1 MRFFK
6 YIFLFLSLF
15 CLSFSVHKYYVSVTE
30 IKFAEQ
36 KRELQISMRFFI
48 DDVEAVLN
56 QRFDKEFY
64 LATKKELNDADN
76 YLKLYID
83 QKFQIKVNGQIIS
96 TNYLGKEYENDVVYF
111 YLLADK
117 ISSVDV
123 IEVTNTMLYEKF
135 EDQENYIQLNI
146 NDQRNTFI
154 LTKRNDKEML
164 KY

>member
-1 MRFFK
+1 MRFFN
-6 YIFLFLSLF
+6 YIFVLLSLVF
-15 CLSFSVHKYYVSVTE
+15 LSFSAHKYYVSVTE

-36 KRELQISMRFFI
+36 KQELQISMRFFI
-48 DDVEAVLN
+48 DDLEAVLN
-56 QRFDKEFY
+56 QRFDKEFF
-64 LATKKELNDADN
+64 LSTKKELTDADN

-83 QKFQIKVNGQIIS
+83 QKFQIKINGQSI
-96 TNYLGKEYENDVVYF
+96 TARYLGKEYENDVVYF

-117 ISSVDV
+117 ISSVNV

-154 LTKRNDKEML
+154 LTKTNDKEML

>member
-1 MRFFK
+1 V
-6 YIFLFLSLF
+6 LSLIF
-15 CLSFSVHKYYVSVTE
+15 LSFSAHKYYVSVTE
-30 IKFAEQ
+30 IKFAEE
-36 KRELQISMRFFI
+36 KKELQISMRFFI

-56 QRFDKEFY
+56 QRFEKEFY
-64 LATKKELNDADN
+64 LSTKKELNNADN

-96 TNYLGKEYENDVVYF
+96 TSYLGKEYENDVVYF

-117 ISSVDV
+117 ISSVNV
-123 IEVTNTMLYEKF
+123 IEVTNSMLYEKF

-146 NDQRNTFI
+146 NDKRNTFI

>member
-1 MRFFK
+1 MRFFN
-6 YIFLFLSLF
+6 YIFVLLSLVF
-15 CLSFSVHKYYVSVTE
+15 LSFSAHKYYVSVTE

-36 KRELQISMRFFI
+36 KQELQISMRFFI

-56 QRFDKEFY
+56 QRFDKEFF
-64 LATKKELNDADN
+64 LSTKKELTDADN

-83 QKFQIKVNGQIIS
+83 QKFQIKINGQSI
-96 TNYLGKEYENDVVYF
+96 TARYLGKEYENDVVYF

-117 ISSVDV
+117 ISSVNV

>member
-1 MRFFK
+1 MRFFN
-6 YIFLFLSLF
+6 YIFILLSLVF
-15 CLSFSVHKYYVSVTE
+15 LSFSVHKYYVSVTE

-36 KRELQISMRFFI
+36 KKELQISMRFFI

-56 QRFDKEFY
+56 QRFEKEFY
-64 LATKKELNDADN
+64 LSTKKELNDVDN

-83 QKFQIKVNGQIIS
+83 QKFQIKINGKPIS
-96 TNYLGKEYENDVVYF
+96 ARYLGKEYENDVVYF

-117 ISSVDV
+117 ISSVNV
-123 IEVTNTMLYEKF
+123 IEVTSTMLFEKF

>member
-1 MRFFK
+1 MRFFN
-6 YIFLFLSLF
+6 YIFVLLSLVF
-15 CLSFSVHKYYVSVTE
+15 LSFSAHKYYVSVTE

-36 KRELQISMRFFI
+36 KQELQISMRFFI
-48 DDVEAVLN
+48 DDLEAVLN
-56 QRFDKEFY
+56 QRFDKEFF
-64 LATKKELNDADN
+64 LSTKKELTDADN

-83 QKFQIKVNGQIIS
+83 QKFQIKINGQSI
-96 TNYLGKEYENDVVYF
+96 TARYLGKEYENDVVYF

-117 ISSVDV
+117 ISSVNV

>member
-56 QRFDKEFY
+56 HRFDKEFY

-83 QKFQIKVNGQIIS
+83 QKFQVKVNGQIIS

>member
-1 MRFFK
+1 MRFSK
-6 YIFLFLSLF
+6 YSFILLPFFFLSF
-15 CLSFSVHKYYVSVTE
+15 TAHKYYVSVTE

-36 KRELQISMRFFI
+36 KQELQISMRFFI
-48 DDVEAVLN
+48 DDIESVMN
-56 QRFDKEFY
+56 QRFDKEF
-64 LATKKELNDADN
+64 LLSTNKELNDADN

-83 QKFQIKVNGQIIS
+83 QKFQIKINGKTIS
-96 TNYLGKEYENDVVYF
+96 AKFLGKEYENDVVYF
-111 YLLADK
+111 YLIAEK
-117 ISSVDV
+117 ISSVSV
-123 IEVTNTMLYEKF
+123 IEVTSAMLYEKF

>member
-1 MRFFK
+1 MRFFN
-6 YIFLFLSLF
+6 YIFILLSLVF
-15 CLSFSVHKYYVSVTE
+15 LSFSVHKYYVSVTE

-36 KRELQISMRFFI
+36 KKELQISMRFFI

-56 QRFDKEFY
+56 QRFEKEFY
-64 LATKKELNDADN
+64 LSTKKELNDVDN

-83 QKFQIKVNGQIIS
+83 QKFQIKINGKTIS
-96 TNYLGKEYENDVVYF
+96 AKFLGKEYENDVVYF
-111 YLLADK
+111 YLIAEK
-117 ISSVDV
+117 ISSVNV
-123 IEVTNTMLYEKF
+123 IEVTSTMLFEKF

>member
-1 MRFFK
+1 MRFSK
-6 YIFLFLSLF
+6 YFFILIPFFFLSF
-15 CLSFSVHKYYVSVTE
+15 TAHKYYVSVTE

-36 KRELQISMRFFI
+36 KQELQISMRFFI
-48 DDVEAVLN
+48 DDIESVMN
-56 QRFDKEFY
+56 QRFDKEF
-64 LATKKELNDADN
+64 LLSTNKELNDADN

-83 QKFQIKVNGQIIS
+83 QKFQIKINGKTIS
-96 TNYLGKEYENDVVYF
+96 AKFLGKEYENDVVYF
-111 YLLADK
+111 YLIAEE
-117 ISSVDV
+117 ISSVSV
-123 IEVTNTMLYEKF
+123 IEVTSAMLYEKF

>member
-1 MRFFK
+1 MRFFN
-6 YIFLFLSLF
+6 YIFVLLSLVF
-15 CLSFSVHKYYVSVTE
+15 LSFSAHKYYVSVTE

-36 KRELQISMRFFI
+36 KQELQISMRFFI

-56 QRFDKEFY
+56 QRFDKEFF
-64 LATKKELNDADN
+64 LSTKKELTDADN

-83 QKFQIKVNGQIIS
+83 QKFQIKINGQSI
-96 TNYLGKEYENDVVYF
+96 TARYLGKEYENDVVYF

-117 ISSVDV
+117 ISSVNV

-164 KY
+164 KL

>member
-6 YIFLFLSLF
+6 YIFLFLSLL

>member
-1 MRFFK
+1 MRFFN
-6 YIFLFLSLF
+6 YIFVLLSLVF
-15 CLSFSVHKYYVSVTE
+15 LSFSAHKYYVSVTE

-36 KRELQISMRFFI
+36 KQELQISMRFFI

-56 QRFDKEFY
+56 QRFDKEFF
-64 LATKKELNDADN
+64 LSTKKELTDADN

-83 QKFQIKVNGQIIS
+83 QKFQIKINGQS
-96 TNYLGKEYENDVVYF
+96 MTARYLGKEYENDVVYF

-117 ISSVDV
+117 ISSVNV

>member
-6 YIFLFLSLF
+6 YIFLFLSLL

-64 LATKKELNDADN
+64 LATKKELNDTDN

-83 QKFQIKVNGQIIS
+83 QKFQVKVNGQIIS

-135 EDQENYIQLNI
+135 EDQEK
-146 NDQRNTFI
+146 F
-154 LTKRNDKEML
+154 
-164 KY
+164 